1 MEDLRKEQI
10 EAVEALESYN
20 KKMVNTI
27 PTIIEELR
35 GNAKPDTKEFLNH
48 ILKGMNWE
56 IEVINGCLSFFNED
70 ELLIDK
76 EDANAKVLE
85 FNKAVESTDDIL
97 LADAM
102 ENIMLPFFKE
112 LSDIIDKK
120 LHK

>member
-27 PTIIEELR
+27 PTIVEELR

-70 ELLIDK
+70 EMLIDK
-76 EDANAKVLE
+76 EAANAKVIK
-85 FNKAVESTDDIL
+85 FNEAVESTDDL
-97 LADAM
+97 KLADAL
-102 ENIMLPFFKE
+102 ETIMLPFFTQLKE
-112 LSDIIDKK
+112 IIEKK
-120 LHK
+120 LHN